1 VVFGW
6 FRSGRRKRLLAQP
19 LPEQW
24 RACLTRNVA
33 IYSRLSPGQQR
44 KLVDA
49 ARIIA
54 AERRFVG
61 CKGLEITDEIKLTI
75 AAQAALLLLG
85 EDGYYFERVTS
96 FLVYPY
102 KMILP
107 AHGVRPSSEEDDFD
121 ERVILGQA
129 FQQGEI
135 ILSWPDVLHGGRVAD
150 DGENVVLHE
159 LAHHLDG
166 LDGQMGGSPPGL
178 SGDRLDHFHR
188 VFETAL
194 AQIRRDLADGVD
206 TALLPAASESTTEL
220 FAYATECFFERPHA
234 LQEYGELFE
243 CLQEFYKVDPR
254 NWFDG
259 NSLSRGGAFEGD
271 DEDEDEDEDEHED
284 EMKMPA
290 SADDLPALESAEQ
303 YFARGLEFFE
313 LGQWELAAAD
323 FNRCVRTDPT
333 DQEALVW
340 RGRAYLYQD
349 HLDSALADADRAC
362 RLDSED
368 AEAHALRAMCLAALA
383 RYREAL
389 EEFARAGNAIA
400 DDAEAL
406 FLRGIARSECG
417 DASGA
422 LADIDDVIQLDPDDA
437 EAWHERGR
445 CNSALGHRQEAE
457 RDFAKARELG
467 WSGAGEGESGSEGEG
482 ET

>member
-1 VVFGW
+1 VVFGSW

-19 LPEQW
+19 WPAAQ
-24 RACLTRNVA
+24 RNHVARNVA
-33 IYSRLSPGQQR
+33 IFSRLSPGQQR
-44 KLVDA
+44 KLIAA

-61 CKGLEITDEIKLTI
+61 CKGLAITDEIKLAI

-85 EDGYYFERVTS
+85 EEGYYFERVTS

-178 SGDRLDHFHR
+178 PSDRQDHFHR
-188 VFETAL
+188 VFEGAL
-194 AQIRRDLADGVD
+194 AQLRRDLADGID
-206 TALLPAASESTTEL
+206 TVLLPAASESTTEL
-220 FAYATECFFERPHA
+220 FAYSTESFFERPHA
-234 LQEYGELFE
+234 LGDQYEELFE
-243 CLQEFYKVDPR
+243 CLREFYKVDPR
-254 NWFDG
+254 PWFG
-259 NSLSRGGAFEGD
+259 GPSPSASRGIER
-271 DEDEDEDEDEHED
+271 EDEDELQL
-284 EMKMPA
+284 PA
-290 SADDLPALESAEQ
+290 SAEDLPALESADQ
-303 YFARGLEFFE
+303 YFARGQEFFE

-323 FNRCVRTDPT
+323 FNRCVRIDPA
-333 DQEALVW
+333 DQEAIVW
-340 RGRAYLYQD
+340 RGRAYLFQD
-349 HLDSALADADRAC
+349 HLDAALADADRAC
-362 RLDSED
+362 RLDPDD
-368 AEAHALRAMCLAALA
+368 AEARALRAMCLAALA

-400 DDAEAL
+400 DDAEAI
-406 FLRGIARSECG
+406 FLRGIARGECG
-417 DASGA
+417 EWSGA
-422 LADIDDVIQLDPDDA
+422 LADFHDVIELDPDDA

-445 CNSALGHRQEAE
+445 CHAALGHRAEAE
-457 RDFAKARELG
+457 RDFAKAHELG
-467 WSGAGEGESGSEGEG
+467 WSGAEEGEREREGDG
-482 ET
+482 ETG